1 MSLFPFILSVATTSA
16 SNMNV
21 SAAGQ
26 ENCFM
31 TSTRSGNLDVV
42 SSPFRE
48 KIHTV
53 PSSNLW
59 IWARWPSYLYSQVK
73 AFSWERLK
81 KFLNPL
87 SNFCKHGFYRYP
99 WDH

>member
-81 KFLNPL
+81 N
-87 SNFCKHGFYRYP
+87 S
-99 WDH
+99 